1 MDWFQRLTG
10 FTEQDYASTK
20 RRLEVI
26 EGRLH
31 SKVNQKNFSVGCL
44 EIISLEDL
52 RARARSNLCGRIANS
67 IEDVRGDI
75 RQLHSAPENS
85 GAMFQ
90 VASQFN
96 LLEMVGPEITPEHGV
111 TRYQFDH
118 TQGPG
123 CAIAAGAATIYRN
136 YFAPVG
142 NHSGQFSANQ
152 INCLD
157 DMGGALGHGQWP
169 LWEYKNGYIL
179 CSADGLERIRQRI
192 AAGDSAEVDRL
203 RGLLKVGIHWDVE
216 VTDAACSPGPLVS
229 QVFCSALPVAY
240 SDQAPELWA
249 PFARLILE
257 AAYEATLLAA
267 VLNSSRPGGSNRVL
281 LTRLGGG
288 AFGNE
293 TGWIDTAVRRALRIV
308 NSSGLTVIHVYR

>member
-10 FTEQDYASTK
+10 FSEQDYASTK
-20 RRLEVI
+20 RSLELIGERLHSTVNLKSYSIGRLEV
-26 EGRLH
+26 
-31 SKVNQKNFSVGCL
+31 V
-44 EIISLEDL
+44 SLAVL
-52 RARARSNLCGRIANS
+52 RERTREHLAGRIANTVV
-67 IEDVRGDI
+67 EVRGDI
-75 RQLHSAPENS
+75 RQLHAAPENA
-85 GAMFQ
+85 GALFQ

-118 TQGPG
+118 TQGPA

-142 NHSGQFSANQ
+142 NHSGQFGARQ

-157 DMGGALGHGQWP
+157 DLGDALGHGIQP
-169 LWEYKNGYIL
+169 LWRYRNGYIL
-179 CSADGLERIRQRI
+179 CFADGLNRIRQHI
-192 AAGDSAEVDRL
+192 AAADSAELDRF

-216 VTDAACSPGPLVS
+216 VTDAPNSPGPLVS

-240 SDQAPELWA
+240 SDLDSELWA

-267 VLNSSRPGGSNRVL
+267 VLNSHEPGGSNRVL
-281 LTRLGGG
+281 LTHLGGG
-288 AFGNE
+288 AFGNRHA
-293 TGWIDTAVRRALRIV
+293 WINAAIERALEIV
-308 NSSGLTVIHVYR
+308 NATGLEILHVSR